1 MSSPERENL
10 VGYVLGALE
19 PHEKAL
25 VEQQLQQDE
34 SLRQEL
40 AHLRTRLAPILGN
53 KDHLAPPAGL
63 AQRCCDYV
71 YSRTEV
77 MPAALSPAAGSTA
90 VRSRWSWLELSVAG
104 MIAAAVAVF
113 LLPNIYQSQIQSQIL
128 ACQNNLKDIGFAE
141 ADYSHRN
148 GDYYPAV
155 QPGDRINAAGMWAPT
170 LVSQNYLPQQGKTFV
185 CPGSQQA
192 DLPQF
197 HVPTIDELKDMNAKD
212 LAAVLPQLS
221 GSYAE
226 TLGYRDNGD
235 GRYHVQKNQHRER
248 FAVAAD
254 RPGKNGTNSPNHG
267 GRGQCVLFDDG
278 HIMWLTTPEI
288 GADEDNIFVNGNHLI
303 EAGIHSNDAVI
314 APSDTPAK

>member
-1 MSSPERENL
+1 MSNPERENL
-10 VGYVLGALE
+10 IGYLLGALE
-19 PHEKAL
+19 PQEKAQ
-25 VEQQLQQDE
+25 VDRQLEQDE

-40 AHLRTRLAPILGN
+40 TALQKRLAPLLGN
-53 KDHLAPPAGL
+53 KDHLVPPAEL

-71 YSRTEV
+71 YSRAEV
-77 MPAALSPAAGSTA
+77 MPTALSPIASSTA

-104 MIAAAVAVF
+104 AIAAAVAVF

-128 ACQNNLKDIGFAE
+128 ACQNNLKDIGYSA
-141 ADYSHRN
+141 ADYSERN
-148 GDYYPAV
+148 GGYYPAV

-170 LVSQNYLPQQGKTFV
+170 LVSQNYVPQGGKTFV

-192 DLPQF
+192 DLPGF
-197 HVPTIDELKDMNAKD
+197 HVPTIDELQAMKAKE

-221 GSYAE
+221 GSYAI
-226 TLGYRDNGD
+226 TLGYHDNAD
-235 GRYHVQKNQHRER
+235 GRYRLQKDQHREH

-267 GRGQCVLFDDG
+267 GRGQDVLFDDG
-278 HIMWLTTPEI
+278 HVQWLTTPEI
-288 GADEDNIFVNGNHLI
+288 GADGDNIFVNGNHLI